1 MRKAGTTFILAV
13 AAILAFADSA
23 YGQTKDRWRLLYEQ
37 DKPQI
42 YTHRDPLDHRAN
54 YWYFTYTITN
64 VGDEVVPILTDLM
77 MYVEVGKDLQ
87 NDVRK
92 VDPDPTKSTHDDVT
106 KSENLKFGRF
116 VSNVLVPK
124 DVEYKIIAYHAKIGN
139 RSDGIINE
147 SIEEFK
153 KGFVEEPAAE
163 WKGQWSKG
171 DRWYLNP
178 RELRQQRHIKPGQR
192 IMAMAI
198 FRDVDPRARRIE
210 VHVSGLYDIFR
221 VEQYTEDETKLVYEN
236 RVLKKA
242 YEYPGDEFEREKDVL
257 YERKSEWVIKPIG
270 PVASKETLASLVNS
284 LVTRLKLEEGW
295 EKESVAAPERDVLRA
310 KENLNSLDMNIAGR
324 IIQQSSGVN
333 FGFDSEKTTLENQ
346 ASIWRIHEW
355 WLKFKSKLVFNDATG
370 RFEVKDDLLPGEQR
384 DPK

>member
-1 MRKAGTTFILAV
+1 MRKSGVTAVLAI
-13 AAILAFADSA
+13 AALCAFASPA
-23 YGQTKDRWRLLYEQ
+23 FAQTKDRWRVLYEQ

-42 YTHRDPLDHRAN
+42 YTYRDALDHREN
-54 YWYFTYTITN
+54 YWFFTYTITN
-64 VGDEVVPILTDLM
+64 PGEETVPILTDLM

-92 VDPDPTKSTHDDVT
+92 VDPDPTKSKRADVT
-106 KSENLKFGRF
+106 KAEVLKFGRF
-116 VSNVLVPK
+116 VSNVVVPK

-139 RSDGIINE
+139 RSEGIINE

-153 KGFVEEPAAE
+153 KGFTEEPAQE
-163 WKGQWSKG
+163 WAQGWHKG

-178 RELRQQRHIKPGQR
+178 REMRMQKHIKPGQKL
-192 IMAMAI
+192 MGMAI

-221 VEQYTEDETKLVYEN
+221 IEQYTEDETKLVYEN
-236 RVLKKA
+236 RVLKKV

-270 PVASKETLASLVNS
+270 PVASKETLGALVMSLVN
-284 LVTRLKLEEGW
+284 RLKMEEEW
-295 EKESVAAPERDVLRA
+295 EKQQVPAPDRDKARA

-324 IIQQSSGVN
+324 IVQQATGVN
-333 FGFDSEKTTLENQ
+333 FGYDTDKTTLENQ
-346 ASIWRIHEW
+346 AAIWRIHEW
-355 WLKFKSKLVFNDATG
+355 WLKWKSKLVFNEATG
-370 RFEVKDDLLPGEQR
+370 RFAVNDELLPGEVK